1 MKRSSAAK
9 QGDSLRAVVHLLPLG
24 EGSGSELVSNLR
36 QRVAELETQVR
47 ERSQQLAARTEAL
60 ILTED
65 RERRAL
71 ARDLHDDLGQML
83 PLLKIKLTSLYA
95 QQDRAKILAGLKDIE
110 KLIDVSNRSLR
121 SLNLQLS
128 PPVLHRHGLLTALQW
143 LAEEIGRLYGLAV
156 ELSDDGKPKYL
167 AEVQRIT
174 LFHCARELLV
184 NVAKHAGV
192 DRAWLKTLVEGEN
205 MHLVVSDEG
214 SGFDP
219 RLLGSKLT
227 GMGLI
232 AVKARMGFIGGEMSL
247 ASHEGKGT
255 RITLTAP
262 LLPA

>member
-1 MKRSSAAK
+1 MR
-9 QGDSLRAVVHLLPLG
+9 HLLPLG
-24 EGSGSELVSNLR
+24 ESSGDEAVANLR
-36 QRVAELETQVR
+36 QRVAELEDQLQ
-47 ERSQQLAARTEAL
+47 ERSQQLVARTETL
-60 ILTED
+60 ILNDD
-65 RERRAL
+65 RHSRAL

-110 KLIDVSNRSLR
+110 KLIDISNSSLR

-143 LAEEIGRLYGLAV
+143 LADEIERLYGLAFD
-156 ELSDDGKPKYL
+156 LSDDGRKKNL
-167 AEVQRIT
+167 TEVQRIT
-174 LFHCARELLV
+174 LFYCARELLL

-192 DRAWLKTLVEGEN
+192 DRAWVKTSVEGEN

-219 RLLGSKLT
+219 GLLESQAPGQ
-227 GMGLI
+227 GLRG
-232 AVKARMGFIGGEMSL
+232 VKERIDLIGGEML
-247 ASHEGKGT
+247 VASQTGKGT

-262 LLPA
+262 LLPDEE